1 MSEDDLIPFVDL
13 LLIMGN
19 EAVVISRLVVV
30 DWVVNEKVVVMIVF
44 ETIVEDWVLI
54 EAGKRVV
61 ISVTVIVD

>member
-1 MSEDDLIPFVDL
+1 MVVVWIPFVDL

-30 DWVVNEKVVVMIVF
+30 EWVVNEKVVVMIVF

-54 EAGKRVV
+54 EEGKRVL
-61 ISVTVIVD
+61 ISMTVIVD